1 MEGRAEE
8 GELLRRPSAVVII
21 KLIICLRVP
30 RGNYNSDFGHLP
42 DVDAV
47 AIAIAFTD
55 CDADADANEDANVDD
70 DDVHEWLWVDA
81 SQVVINLKANI
92 APMWLPPCVFVC
104 LSVCGLMCESFEKLL
119 GIFVLPLNAPLC
131 TRMFPHCQNYA
142 KLALNTWNFLPKK
155 LSLARASGNFSRGPF
170 N

>member
-1 MEGRAEE
+1 MPLTSTARRTTATRHNGGHFRTRRKTLRHTHTHVRNNKPACTVRRAEE

-47 AIAIAFTD
+47 AIAFAD

-70 DDVHEWLWVDA
+70 DDVHE
-81 SQVVINLKANI
+81 
-92 APMWLPPCVFVC
+92 
-104 LSVCGLMCESFEKLL
+104 
-119 GIFVLPLNAPLC
+119 
-131 TRMFPHCQNYA
+131 
-142 KLALNTWNFLPKK
+142 
-155 LSLARASGNFSRGPF
+155 
-170 N
+170 